1 MMNTIKDFYYRN
13 YRYLGLYFL
22 VYVLVYGFMSL
33 RFGMGMEDCGDL
45 DTPQGCAHYAYVAY
59 GRWFLA
65 FYRWVFGY
73 GACPV
78 VSGIMA
84 GVFLAHALVLQTQLL
99 KLSSTLARF
108 AYGVLYLC
116 CMQWIWVERF
126 SMITDGLGFACILCT
141 VAVMLL
147 QKPGWRTFTTA
158 AGLVCCSIAT
168 FQVFFLYFATLW
180 LAVELKNWVSGETAP
195 RLARAIRP
203 VAALALASVGWIISK
218 HIAIAAC
225 AVPESVLDTTW
236 AYNSNMTGW
245 PHFFDL
251 GVHEQLMCLG
261 HHVKHSGLAVFW
273 ENLAGQVHTGQWIY
287 TTALLPALLLACTVW
302 KRYGAADGCKFAL
315 STACLLYLP
324 FSIALILL
332 WSWAPVRVFV
342 AEPLVP
348 AALWATWLGT
358 ARLRDHARVLLL
370 AGIAFVN
377 VKGMYYGAILGSNE
391 AYYFRVSMQEL
402 NHMYLRGQQMALQ
415 HGLKDCKIVITGNTR
430 AKMGNDEVMRM
441 RDAGLLLNQASPYAF
456 NDGTA
461 VFDAFARY
469 ERLPRLRLATP
480 EEEEKYRSRLQ
491 AMGDWPSDTSVA
503 AVDGVILIRLAA
515 PAGE

>member
-1 MMNTIKDFYYRN
+1 MKSIKDFYLQH

-22 VYVLVYGFMSL
+22 IYLLVYGFISL
-33 RFGMGMEDCGDL
+33 RFGMSMDECCDVDSPKYEGPLVFLAC
-45 DTPQGCAHYAYVAY
+45 

-65 FYRWVFGY
+65 FYRWAFGY

-78 VSGIMA
+78 ISGIMA
-84 GVFLAHALVLQTQLL
+84 GVFLSHALVLQTGLL
-99 KLSSTLARF
+99 KVRSTLGRY

-116 CMQWIWVERF
+116 IMQWIWVERF
-126 SMITDGLGFACILCT
+126 SMITDGLGLACLLCT
-141 VAVMLL
+141 VAVIML
-147 QKPGWRTFTTA
+147 QKPGWRALTA
-158 AGLVCCSIAT
+158 AAALVCCSIAS

-180 LAVELKNWVSGETAP
+180 LAVELQNCVSGETAP

-203 VAALALASVGWIISK
+203 IAAVALASAAWIVFK

-245 PHFFDL
+245 ANFLDL
-251 GVHEQLMCLG
+251 GVHDQLTCLG
-261 HHVKHSGLAVFW
+261 HHVKYSGLAVCW
-273 ENLAGQVHTGQWIY
+273 ENLTGQVHTGQWVY
-287 TTALLPALLLACTVW
+287 TTALLPALLLTYMMW
-302 KRYGAADGCKFAL
+302 KRHGAADGCKFAL
-315 STACLLYLP
+315 YTACLLYLP

-332 WSWAPVRVFV
+332 WSWAPVRIFV

-348 AALWATWLGT
+348 ATLWAIWLET
-358 ARLRDHARVLLL
+358 ARLRDHTRVILL

-456 NDGTA
+456 NNGDA

-491 AMGDWPSDTSVA
+491 AMGDWPSDTSVT
-503 AVDGVILIRLAA
+503 AVDGIILIRLAA